1 MPSSPIFILILFI
14 VFFFSFYGKKT
25 FLGFWG
31 SFFLLMF
38 FSVFLFPVMGGFSIL
53 PGAVVILFLG
63 NMKRSQK

>member
-1 MPSSPIFILILFI
+1 MPSSPVFIFILLI

-31 SFFLLMF
+31 SFFLLLF
-38 FSVFLFPVMGGFSIL
+38 FSIFFFPVMGAFSIL

-63 NMKRSQK
+63 SMKRSQK